1 MSALSSANL
10 SGCPNHPV
18 LGAPDTYDVVSLS
31 YSSGVAPFGTLKL
44 GLEKDGAIV
53 MLRFEGVHE
62 LDIDAGFPHSFI
74 GLEIL
79 DVTQLG
85 WEHARLRVQSY
96 EDAPSVRFW
105 AKEVS
110 HVAA

>member
-1 MSALSSANL
+1 MSVLSSANL
-10 SGCPNHPV
+10 SGCPDHPV
-18 LGAPDTYDVVSLS
+18 LSAPDTYDVVSLS
-31 YSSGVAPFGTLKL
+31 YSAGVAPFGTLEL

-62 LDIDAGFPHSFI
+62 LEIDAGFPHSFM

-79 DVTQLG
+79 DVTELG

-96 EDAPSVRFW
+96 EDAPSIRFW

-110 HVAA
+110 RVAA